1 MTSGTYLLRWVECH
15 EGEIFEEPII
25 TMAGGSDCPQKPP
38 KLPRLADFTEVG
50 DEIFRVGYP

>member
-1 MTSGTYLLRWVECH
+1 V
-15 EGEIFEEPII
+15 GEIFEEPII

-50 DEIFRVGYP
+50 DEIRVGYP